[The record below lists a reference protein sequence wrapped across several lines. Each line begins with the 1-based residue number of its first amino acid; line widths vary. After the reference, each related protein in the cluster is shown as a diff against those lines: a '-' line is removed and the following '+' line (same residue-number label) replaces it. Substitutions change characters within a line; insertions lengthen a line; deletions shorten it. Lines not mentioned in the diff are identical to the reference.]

1 MDRAKRHIVFSKYHP
16 SRPCGPCALCCKS
29 EGYYSHFG
37 GWEEGEKSF
46 VAKLLRQE
54 LSPDSCVC
62 RGDQKEAKCHKNNPG
77 YIPKWSSPRTI
88 PSTTTCSQCFF
99 PGCTV
104 TEKLII
110 PSFHSA
116 SNIEAVLCRQPSP
129 SEPVL
134 FCTKHYRDVHRKL
147 ASPPACKSCGTQPKP
162 GTGFTGHSPDALT
175 ICSHLQN
182 TVGMD
187 IVLQPSDKICAMCYK
202 VHVAILKSLEEQLN
216 TPVKKV
222 WTYGKW

>member
-1 MDRAKRHIVFSKYHP
+1 MWQNFSDRN
-16 SRPCGPCALCCKS
+16 C
-29 EGYYSHFG
+29 
-37 GWEEGEKSF
+37 
-46 VAKLLRQE
+46 
-54 LSPDSCVC
+54 DSCVC
-62 RGDQKEAKCHKNNPG
+62 RGDQKEAKCTRTTQAIFLSGARQEQFHHIHMQPVLF
-77 YIPKWSSPRTI
+77 PRLY
-88 PSTTTCSQCFF
+88 SR
-99 PGCTV
+99 
-104 TEKLII
+104 

-134 FCTKHYRDVHRKL
+134 LCTKHYRDVHRKL

-202 VHVAILKSLEEQLN
+202 AHVAILKSLEEQLN

>member
-1 MDRAKRHIVFSKYHP
+1 MAKH
-16 SRPCGPCALCCKS
+16 
-29 EGYYSHFG
+29 
-37 GWEEGEKSF
+37 
-46 VAKLLRQE
+46 LRQE

-88 PSTTTCSQCFF
+88 PSTCSQCFF

-104 TEKLII
+104 TEKLIST
-110 PSFHSA
+110 SFHSA
-116 SNIEAVLCRQPSP
+116 SNIELCRQPLP

-134 FCTKHYRDVHRKL
+134 LCTKHYRDVHRKL

-202 VHVAILKSLEEQLN
+202 AHVDILKSLEEQLN
-216 TPVKKV
+216 TPVKKA
-222 WTYGKW
+222 WTYRK